1 MNEMRMTVAPVPE
14 GLKDASDDD
23 KRAFVKSLLQNIFV
37 DDEDA
42 EYTETPE
49 DEEVSQEN
57 TPVDQEFGDET
68 NTETL

>member
-14 GLKDASDDD
+14 GLKSASDDD

-42 EYTETPE
+42 EYTETPD

-57 TPVDQEFGDET
+57 TPDDQELSAET

>member
-14 GLKDASDDD
+14 GLKTASDDD

-37 DDEDA
+37 DDEDG

-49 DEEVSQEN
+49 EEQMSQEN
-57 TPVDQEFGDET
+57 TPDDQELDEQT
-68 NTETL
+68 NTEIL

>member
-14 GLKDASDDD
+14 GLKSASDDD

-42 EYTETPE
+42 EYTETPD
-49 DEEVSQEN
+49 DEEVSQKN
-57 TPVDQEFGDET
+57 TLDDQELSAET